1 MSIYRYVAKK
11 DPQNTQEGSIEA
23 LSEKDA
29 IEKISLMG
37 LIPVKIEQ
45 ESKAYQPTA
54 VSAFKAAGRLRSR
67 EITIFSRQ
75 LASLLKAGVPILR
88 SISIISDQSE
98 NNYLKAILNH
108 IRKEVEDGAV
118 FSSVLS
124 QYPRIFSPLYISMV
138 KAGEDSGALAEVLSR
153 ISDYRAKQEDMI
165 ARFRMALVYPILM
178 AVVGIGTVIF
188 MFTFVMPR
196 LTRLYTDMGQ
206 DLPIATKILISTS
219 RALQQ
224 WWVIFLFAALFLVLL
239 FNRWSRT
246 KAGKIAMSGLK
257 LHIPVVKNLV
267 LKLELARF
275 SRTLELL
282 LRSGIPILRSLNI
295 TIPVLG
301 NEIIRK
307 QFQDSSKNLEQG
319 GSLGR
324 SLKNSKVIPLFMSNL
339 LTVGEETGN
348 LDDALTELA
357 SSYESDTDEALRV
370 MTSLLEPLLILAMG
384 LVVGFIVVAML
395 LPIFEINVM
404 VR

>member
-1 MSIYRYVAKK
+1 MPTYRYVAKK
-11 DPQNTQEGSIEA
+11 DPHNTQDGRIEA

-37 LIPVKIEQ
+37 LIPVKIEE
-45 ESKAYQPTA
+45 ESRVYRPKAI
-54 VSAFKAAGRLRSR
+54 SAFKTAGRLKSR
-67 EITIFSRQ
+67 EVTVFSRQ
-75 LASLLKAGVPILR
+75 LASLLKAGVPILK

-98 NNYLKAILNH
+98 NNCLKAILNH
-108 IRKEVEDGAV
+108 IHKEVEDGAV

-124 QYPRIFSPLYISMV
+124 QYPKVFSPLYISMI
-138 KAGEDSGALAEVLSR
+138 KAGEDSGALPEVLSR
-153 ISDYRAKQEDMI
+153 IADYRAKQEEMTS
-165 ARFRMALVYPILM
+165 RFRMALVYPVLM

-196 LTRLYTDMGQ
+196 LSRLYNDMGQ
-206 DLPIATKILISTS
+206 NLPVATKILISAS
-219 RALQQ
+219 KALQQ
-224 WWVIFLFAALFLVLL
+224 WWVVFLFAVAFAVLL
-239 FNRWSRT
+239 FGRWGRT
-246 KAGKIAMSGLK
+246 KAGKIAISSLK
-257 LHIPVVKNLV
+257 LHLPVVKTLV
-267 LKLELARF
+267 LKMELARF

-282 LRSGIPILRSLNI
+282 LRSGIPILRALNI
-295 TIPVLG
+295 TAPVLG

-307 QFQDSSKNLEQG
+307 QFLESYKDLEQG

-339 LTVGEETGN
+339 LTVGEETGK
-348 LDDALTELA
+348 LDETLTELA
-357 SSYESDTDEALRV
+357 GSYESDTDEALRI
-370 MTSLLEPLLILAMG
+370 MTSLLEPVLILAMG